1 MKTDAIVYTSNTGFT
16 FRYAEMLSAKT
27 GLPFYELRE
36 SKSKLPKG
44 ANVIYMGW
52 LMAGSVTGYK
62 PAAKRFNV
70 RAVCGV
76 CLGDTGSQTDTV
88 IKLNKIPDGVAV
100 FTVQGG
106 YNSQKVKGVYK
117 FMMNAL
123 AKALSG
129 KPNRTADE
137 NAMLELILN
146 GGDFVREENLAQF
159 LAWFET
165 NCQN

>member
-16 FRYAEMLSAKT
+16 SRYAEMLSAKT
-27 GLPFYELRE
+27 GLPFFELRE
-36 SKSKLPKG
+36 AKKKLLKG
-44 ANVIYMGW
+44 ANVIYLGW

-62 PAAKRFNV
+62 PAAKHFSV
-70 RAVCGV
+70 KAVCGV
-76 CLGDTGSQTDTV
+76 CLGDTGSQIDTV
-88 IKLNKIPDGVAV
+88 IKLNKIPNDLAV

-117 FMMNAL
+117 FMMNTL

-129 KPNRTADE
+129 KPDRTADE
-137 NAMLELILN
+137 NAMLELVLN

-165 NCQN
+165 NCRN